1 MKPFINLLIAVSA
14 LAVPILSFAQQ
25 SSPPVTRAQVRAE
38 LGQLEAAGFKG
49 ASTGPYYPA
58 NLQAAEAQV
67 ARQKVA
73 VQATSSN
80 YGPSTS
86 GSSQSGQPGVSADAQ

>member
-1 MKPFINLLIAVSA
+1 MKPLINMLIVASA
-14 LAVPILSFAQQ
+14 LAVPVLSFAQQ

-58 NLQAAEAQV
+58 NLQAAETRV
-67 ARQKVA
+67 ARQNVA
-73 VQATSSN
+73 VQATSNN

-86 GSSQSGQPGVSADAQ
+86 GSSQSGQRGVSADAQ

>member
-1 MKPFINLLIAVSA
+1 MKPLINMLIVASA
-14 LAVPILSFAQQ
+14 LAVPVLSFAQQ
-25 SSPPVTRAQVRAE
+25 SSSPVTRAQVRAE

-58 NLQAAEAQV
+58 NLRAAEARV
-67 ARQKVA
+67 ARQNVA
-73 VQATSSN
+73 VQATSNN

-86 GSSQSGQPGVSADAQ
+86 GSSQSGQPGVSAAAR